1 MNLLNMKKYILIL
14 FSILCLASC
23 SEDESV
29 DITVMP
35 PATVTGADT
44 FGFLADGWVYVGGR
58 YLGWNGVGEWP
69 AKSFRYDPKEERL
82 TANVGVKENLYI
94 TFTILSPQEGKACAL
109 THIRFGEE
117 EQEDGTAHISCF
129 DTKRKIISGTFENG
143 ARLTNGRF
151 DIHYSTLSSDSP
163 SE

>member
-14 FSILCLASC
+14 FSILSLASC

-35 PATVTGADT
+35 PATITGADT

-58 YLGWNGVGEWP
+58 YLGSSSVGEWP
-69 AKSFRYDPKEERL
+69 AKSFRYDPKEGKL
-82 TANVGVKENLYI
+82 TANVGVKADIYI
-94 TFTILSPQEGKACAL
+94 SFTILSPQEGKECAL

-117 EQEDGTAHISCF
+117 EQEDGTAHISRF

-143 ARLTNGRF
+143 ARLMNGRF
-151 DIHYSTLSSDSP
+151 DIHYSTISSNSP